1 MRDSRKHTARKGRAW
16 DAHVTGRRVPG
27 NQGQRKGQQVPEA
40 GGDRA
45 RRRNGLK
52 WLIKTGFAL
61 SPHRR
66 RRDDL
71 SLGSVPG
78 SALGGTNELGLE
90 GDLSV
95 AGCGPSGGDGEP
107 SQRYD
112 SRTRVPATM
121 LSVIGTCCSPGK
133 AGSSSVCG
141 LSRRLGGGCV
151 CFSAMPLPH
160 STHRLDVVSK
170 VAAVAFGRA

>member
-1 MRDSRKHTARKGRAW
+1 MRDSRKHTAQQGSAW
-16 DAHVTGRRVPG
+16 GAHRTEQRVPG
-27 NQGQRKGQQVPEA
+27 NQGQHKGHQVPEA
-40 GGDRA
+40 GGGRA

-71 SLGSVPG
+71 SLGSVPRG
-78 SALGGTNELGLE
+78 AVGGANGLCLE

-121 LSVIGTCCSPGK
+121 LSVDSTCCSPIS
-133 AGSSSVCG
+133 AGSCWVCG
-141 LSRRLGGGCV
+141 SRGRLVAPSPCRRHIRLTALSG
-151 CFSAMPLPH
+151 
-160 STHRLDVVSK
+160 VSK
-170 VAAVAFGRA
+170 VAAAAIDRA